1 MPTIVSRA
9 PLATALEIPGLVV
22 VDDQAVGDDVLDVL
36 RARLR
41 ASRLLG
47 ESQLGGGFAATRG
60 FGVAC
65 HAEAVADAAA
75 RVPVFGPFVDVALD
89 PARLARLLR
98 PGLLER
104 AAAFLL
110 GDINAL
116 YLNVLAVP
124 PGAGVSRHVDATLG
138 VATAVAGDDRPLPP
152 RVVVVLYVDVPA
164 VDGEHDDAG
173 TGEGGGVLRLYRH
186 DELVAAIAPR
196 PGRLVVFRGTLGHEV
211 TPVAS
216 TATSA
221 RTSCVAEL
229 YALPRR
235 RRARLPRLR
244 VQSHGFAEV
253 LARLRRPSSGAAS
266 GAASEASSGAA
277 SGAASSGASS
287 SGASS
292 SGAVA
297 PQDG

>member
-1 MPTIVSRA
+1 MRATIVTRA
-9 PLATALEIPGLVV
+9 PLAAALEIPGLVV
-22 VDDQAVGDDVLDVL
+22 VDDHAVGADVVDDL

-65 HAEAVADAAA
+65 HAAAVADAMA
-75 RVPVFGPFVDVALD
+75 RVPVFAPFVDVALD
-89 PARLARLLR
+89 PSRRARLLR

-104 AAAFLL
+104 AASFLL

-124 PGAGVSRHVDATLG
+124 HGAGVSRHVDATLG
-138 VATAVAGDDRPLPP
+138 VATAVAGDDVPVPP

-164 VDGEHDDAG
+164 VDGQHDDAG
-173 TGEGGGVLRLYRH
+173 DGEGGGVLRLYRH
-186 DELVAAIAPR
+186 DEPIAAIAPR
-196 PGRLVVFRGTLGHEV
+196 PGRLVVFRGALGHEV

-216 TATSA
+216 TATA
-221 RTSCVAEL
+221 VRTSCVAEL

-235 RRARLPRLR
+235 RLSRLPRVR
-244 VQSHGFAEV
+244 VQSHGFADV
-253 LARLRRPSSGAAS
+253 LARLRRPSEAS
-266 GAASEASSGAA
+266 SSEASSPPEG
-277 SGAASSGASS
+277 
-287 SGASS
+287 
-292 SGAVA
+292 
-297 PQDG
+297 